1 MRSKGRLKRYNTK
14 GRNLDGQADRS
25 REEEAPLFLIFAVM
39 YHVGVINCN
48 RL

>member
-1 MRSKGRLKRYNTK
+1 MKSKGRLKRYHIK

-25 REEEAPLFLIFAVM
+25 REEEDPLFLIFAVM
-39 YHVGVINCN
+39 YQVRVINCN

>member
-25 REEEAPLFLIFAVM
+25 SEEEAPLFLIFAVM
-39 YHVGVINCN
+39 YQVVRGN
-48 RL
+48 